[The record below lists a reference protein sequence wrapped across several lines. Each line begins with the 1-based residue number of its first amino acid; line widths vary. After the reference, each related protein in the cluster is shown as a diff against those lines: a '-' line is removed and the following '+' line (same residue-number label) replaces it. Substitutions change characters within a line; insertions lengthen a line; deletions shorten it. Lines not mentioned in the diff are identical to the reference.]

1 LSRRTKIVFF
11 LIGVAVIAI
20 ILRNNQ
26 PAIKS
31 AKVTPPIQLK
41 PLPAEQPTVAVVA
54 PTTSTHTSV
63 HTVVKGSKP
72 KEKSSPATT
81 AKSHEPNE
89 ANSNITPELQSKL
102 KKVVAL
108 YASWPGAVPMQ
119 TLLTELRHEQPFI
132 TNGALTKI
140 STEWNSTPRTTF
152 RLQVKGIVMVSRLI
166 AAPRNPNN
174 GLVTVFVSL
183 ERHFKPVS
191 ARPYSQIAVQP
202 YTVNM
207 QIINREWHVTMIAP
221 QSAGSSA
228 NTAT

>member
-31 AKVTPPIQLK
+31 AKVTPPSQLK

-63 HTVVKGSKP
+63 HT
-72 KEKSSPATT
+72 SPATT